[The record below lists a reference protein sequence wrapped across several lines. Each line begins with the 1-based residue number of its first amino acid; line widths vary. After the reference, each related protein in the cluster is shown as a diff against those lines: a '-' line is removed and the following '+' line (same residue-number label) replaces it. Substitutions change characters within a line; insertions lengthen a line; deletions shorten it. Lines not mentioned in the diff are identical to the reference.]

1 MGRTVVAHAW
11 CTRHGD
17 GILDAADNLEPSRA
31 FFPTMKRIL
40 TLWLAMLAVAVCSA
54 VPGASGQSQYEAGVA
69 PKPINKIDKL
79 VFAQLDKLGIQPA
92 DVCSDAVFVRRAFL
106 DVIGVLPTPKE
117 VTAFL
122 DDKNPSKR
130 EALIDSLMK
139 REEFTDYWTMK
150 WCDLLRVK
158 AEFPINLWPNAVQAY
173 DRWVR
178 TAIRENMPYDRFA
191 RELLTAN
198 GSNFRVGPVNFYR
211 AVQNKTPP
219 GIAQSVALTFLGERT
234 EKWPKEKLAGFSGF
248 FSLVGY
254 KYTQEWKEEIV
265 YFDPAKTNA
274 DGIATTSAVF
284 PDGKSVAFL
293 PDADPR
299 TVFADWLIT
308 EKNPWFAR
316 CVVNRLWYWVM
327 GRGIVEKPDD
337 FRADNPPVNPELL
350 AYLEKELAGS
360 KWDLRHVL
368 KLILNSETYQLSS
381 IPKSDKPEAVAN
393 FASYPIRRLDA
404 EVLIDALNQITG
416 TTEKYSSAIPEPF
429 TFIPEE
435 ERTVALPDGS
445 ITSSFLELFGRPSR
459 DTGLQEERN
468 NTPSSDQELHLLN
481 SSHIRKKIEQG
492 PRILATLRDAKL
504 PRDAV
509 AGLYL
514 LILSRNPTADELQ
527 TITDYSQKSNLKPR
541 EVGLDIAWALINSPE
556 FLYRH

>member
-1 MGRTVVAHAW
+1 
-11 CTRHGD
+11 
-17 GILDAADNLEPSRA
+17 
-31 FFPTMKRIL
+31 MKLML
-40 TLWLAMLAVAVCSA
+40 TLLLAMLTAAICSA
-54 VPGASGQSQYEAGVA
+54 EPAASGRSLYEGGIA
-69 PKPINKIDKL
+69 PKASGKIDQL
-79 VFAQLDKLGIQPA
+79 VFERLEKLGIQPA
-92 DVCSDAVFVRRAFL
+92 DVCSDAVFVRRVFL

-122 DDKNPSKR
+122 GDANPAKR
-130 EALIDSLMK
+130 EALIDALMK
-139 REEFTDYWTMK
+139 RDEFTDYWTMK

-178 TAIRENMPYDRFA
+178 TAVRENMPFDRFA

-211 AVQNKTPP
+211 AVQNKNPS
-219 GIAQSVALTFLGERT
+219 GIAQTVALTFLGERT

-274 DGIATTSAVF
+274 QGIATTSAIF
-284 PDGKSVAFL
+284 PDGKSVKFS

-299 TVFADWLIT
+299 TVFTDWLVT

-316 CVVNRLWYWVM
+316 CAVNRLWYWVM
-327 GRGIVEKPDD
+327 GRGIVDPPDD
-337 FRADNPPVNPELL
+337 IRADNPPANPELL
-350 AYLEKELAGS
+350 ACLEKELAGS

-368 KLILNSETYQLSS
+368 KLILNSQTYQLSS
-381 IPKSDKPEAVAN
+381 IPKSDKPEAAAN

-492 PRILATLRDAKL
+492 PKILATLRDAKL

-514 LILSRNPTADELQ
+514 LILSRNPTVDELRA
-527 TITDYSQKSNLKPR
+527 ITEYSQKSNLKSR
-541 EVGLDIAWALINSPE
+541 EVGLDIAWALINSSE